1 MDEAPFLARLLRK
14 RLSRPQ
20 SMQRACVFI
29 VASVRATPRMAYEFR
44 ESIRF
49 PENITEKQ
57 SLFVVLLSSGS
68 VHEIRRAR

>member
-1 MDEAPFLARLLRK
+1 
-14 RLSRPQ
+14 
-20 SMQRACVFI
+20 
-29 VASVRATPRMAYEFR
+29 MAYEFR